1 MATYQDLPR
10 TQRVPEHLE
19 ADPKSLAVIVA
30 LTDQALCAR
39 AAVLDAADQAHIQT
53 ATWGLALWEDL
64 VGIVPAEGATL
75 EDRRKAVTT
84 KLLGSGTC
92 NAQMISDIARAL
104 TGCDAVVIE
113 QTGEYTFTLGF
124 VGDEPGFIDFDL
136 DTIIAAV
143 EEVKPAH
150 LQFVILG
157 ITWRDFHTMGMRWMD
172 LHQMQATW
180 YDIHNKVMI
189 QPRGET
195 T

>member
-1 MATYQDLPR
+1 MDVRSNPY
-10 TQRVPEHLE
+10 ESH
-19 ADPKSLAVIVA
+19 
-30 LTDQALCAR
+30 
-39 AAVLDAADQAHIQT
+39 
-53 ATWGLALWEDL
+53 
-64 VGIVPAEGATL
+64 
-75 EDRRKAVTT
+75 
-84 KLLGSGTC
+84 
-92 NAQMISDIARAL
+92 
-104 TGCDAVVIE
+104 
-113 QTGEYTFTLGF
+113 
-124 VGDEPGFIDFDL
+124 DL

-180 YDIHNKVMI
+180 SDIHNKVMI